1 MSGTGISVMIAAICV
16 IWALASAILITAM
29 LDRRGLTT
37 PFPFIGLFLFRNLG
51 RYREITRRETGKTGF
66 LFYSFV
72 VPINA
77 ALVLVLA
84 ALVLNSSAV

>member
-1 MSGTGISVMIAAICV
+1 MSATSVLAVIGAICV
-16 IWALASAILITAM
+16 IWAVTSAILLTAA

-37 PFPFIGLFLFRNLG
+37 PFLFIGLFLFRNLG

-72 VPINA
+72 VPINV
-77 ALVLVLA
+77 ALVLAVAIIFLT
-84 ALVLNSSAV
+84 SSTF